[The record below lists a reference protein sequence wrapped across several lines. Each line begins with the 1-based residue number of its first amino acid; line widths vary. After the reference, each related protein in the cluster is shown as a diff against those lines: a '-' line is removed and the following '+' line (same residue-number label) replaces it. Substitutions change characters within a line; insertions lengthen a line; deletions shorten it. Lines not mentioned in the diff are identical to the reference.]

1 MKKRKITTAAFL
13 AGVTTLS
20 VSLPAM
26 AQNRAFEEAK
36 GSVTTQSVAVDFIN
50 GEDFDWVMAGKNG
63 A

>member
-26 AQNRAFEEAK
+26 AETHEYEASK
-36 GSVTTQSVAVDFIN
+36 AATSTQVDVDFIN
-50 GEDFDWVMAGKNG
+50 GEDFDWIIDGKSTS
-63 A
+63 

>member
-26 AQNRAFEEAK
+26 AQTRAFEETK
-36 GSVTTQSVAVDFIN
+36 GAATTQSVEVDYVN
-50 GEDFDWVMAGKNG
+50 GEDFSWLDDIDTAT
-63 A
+63 

>member
-26 AQNRAFEEAK
+26 AEKHDYEAAK
-36 GSVTTQSVAVDFIN
+36 SATSTQMDVDFIN
-50 GEDFDWVMAGKNG
+50 GEDFDWIIDDNSAL
-63 A
+63 

>member
-1 MKKRKITTAAFL
+1 MKKRRITTAAFL

-26 AQNRAFEEAK
+26 AETHEYEA
-36 GSVTTQSVAVDFIN
+36 SMAATSTQVDVDFIN
-50 GEDFDWVMAGKNG
+50 GEDFDWVSDSKND

>member
-26 AQNRAFEEAK
+26 AESHALEASK
-36 GSVTTQSVAVDFIN
+36 AATSTQLDVDFIN
-50 GEDFDWVMAGKNG
+50 GEDFDWIIDDKSGS
-63 A
+63 

>member
-26 AQNRAFEEAK
+26 AETRDYEAAK
-36 GSVTTQSVAVDFIN
+36 SATSTQVDLDFIN
-50 GEDFDWVMAGKNG
+50 GEDFDWTFDKISD
-63 A
+63 

>member
-26 AQNRAFEEAK
+26 AQNRAFEDAK
-36 GSVTTQSVAVDFIN
+36 GASTTQSVEVDYIN
-50 GEDFDWVMAGKNG
+50 GEDFSWLDDMDITI
-63 A
+63 